1 MKKYFLL
8 IFLIT
13 ITVSSYVFAVDNL
26 IIRGKVVGVYDNYFE
41 VEVTKGS
48 CKGNRK
54 LYFDNSLNIPTSE
67 LINRFLYEEISVMVD
82 TNVCKP
88 EMKIIKNM
96 KDKIMEK

>member
-8 IFLIT
+8 ICIIT
-13 ITVSSYVFAVDNL
+13 IAVSSYAFAVDNL
-26 IIRGKVVGVYDNYFE
+26 IIRGKVVGVYNNYFE

-88 EMKIIKNM
+88 EMKIIKN
-96 KDKIMEK
+96 IME